1 MPTHFEA
8 PAMST
13 AVAEMDLAPEN
24 RNALSAGLSRLDR
37 AQKIKMG
44 LGAFGLLAIALGN
57 PDFPLGSGQIRV
69 AGEGRLQ
76 GLLQSQGRCNR
87 KVCSG
92 QQQNAAGYF
101 FQA

>member
-1 MPTHFEA
+1 LPTHFET

-44 LGAFGLLAIALGN
+44 LGAFGLLAIALA
-57 PDFPLGSGQIRV
+57 STTTWATRT
-69 AGEGRLQ
+69 AGPSSR
-76 GLLQSQGRCNR
+76 S
-87 KVCSG
+87 
-92 QQQNAAGYF
+92 
-101 FQA
+101 